1 MDHTSLK
8 PPHLPVIAE
17 RNPFL
22 YYPFIA
28 AAPFLSLPISSTHS
42 DGLSSPKSLH
52 SPAIISPRFSNSS
65 AQSQVNNLTITH
77 IRGGGGWLFIVTAGG
92 YFLFTQTF
100 ILNSTM
106 TGSK

>member
-77 IRGGGGWLFIVTAGG
+77 IRGGGLVIYCHSRG
-92 YFLFTQTF
+92 
-100 ILNSTM
+100 ILLVHTNIYT
-106 TGSK
+106 